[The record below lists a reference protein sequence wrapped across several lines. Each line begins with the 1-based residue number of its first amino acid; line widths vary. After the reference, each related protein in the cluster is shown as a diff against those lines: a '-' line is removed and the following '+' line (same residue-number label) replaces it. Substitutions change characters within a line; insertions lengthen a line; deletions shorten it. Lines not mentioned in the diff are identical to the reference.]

1 VLGEEHVLAL
11 ADEGGR
17 ERRVDGHRAVSLGG
31 IESSGSEL
39 VEGGAGV
46 EGLQSHPAG
55 GVMPDK
61 AVATVA
67 ATPSH
72 CSSRPVSAAPT
83 TPRIVARMRNVVRAL
98 PP

>member
-39 VEGGAGV
+39 VEGARV
-46 EGLQSHPAG
+46 S
-55 GVMPDK
+55 K
-61 AVATVA
+61 A
-67 ATPSH
+67 
-72 CSSRPVSAAPT
+72 CSRIQPVG
-83 TPRIVARMRNVVRAL
+83 
-98 PP
+98 